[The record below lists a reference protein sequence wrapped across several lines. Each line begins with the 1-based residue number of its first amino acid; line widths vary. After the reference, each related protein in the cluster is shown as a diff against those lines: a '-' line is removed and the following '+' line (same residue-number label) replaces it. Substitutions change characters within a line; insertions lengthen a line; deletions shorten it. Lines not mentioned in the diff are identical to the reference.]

1 MMKLKTRDKM
11 LFGFLGM
18 SLLLICTGMIAVY
31 LNYHLVSQMDKI
43 ISENVAGLRAAE
55 ELEIA
60 LLDQKRYISRYIIDG
75 NEKWL
80 KKLFQKREVF
90 LDWLKKAKT
99 SAKTVQEV
107 EVLKRVEDDFQRYG
121 TLQSLTIS
129 EYRSG
134 NLSESQRIVLN
145 DLDRLFDQ
153 IYDDCE
159 YFLHINENLMVQVQS
174 RAKKLVKTSLFFTLG
189 IVIVIICLGV
199 GLGILISR
207 SITKPIY
214 RLVLQLQSATGKGL
228 TEELQLTNKDELE
241 QLDERIAEMISRLK
255 KADKDLEESNKQLMR
270 SEKLA
275 ALGQLAAA
283 VAHEIRNP
291 LIAIKMRFHT
301 FKKEGIGE
309 ITDEQKEDIQVISQ
323 ELSRLEETIRHFL
336 DFAKPSQ
343 PNFKP
348 VQIYEPIE
356 SALKLLQPKLKQ
368 QDIYI
373 HTNYNRDLT
382 TIEADFSQLQQL
394 FLNLF
399 LNTIEAMPNGG
410 ELKIT
415 TSTVFEH
422 NRDNRIQIEI
432 SDTGE
437 GIETENLNRI
447 FEPFYTTKARG
458 HGLGLSI
465 VERIISLHHG
475 EVKVES
481 QKGVGTKF
489 TLILPCYHRGESEG

>member
-18 SLLLICTGMIAVY
+18 SVLLICTVTIAVY
-31 LNYHLVSQMDKI
+31 LNHYLASQIDKI

-90 LDWLKKAKT
+90 LDWLKKAKA

-134 NLSESQRIVLN
+134 NLSESKRIVLN

-159 YFLHINENLMVQVQS
+159 YFLHINENLMAQVQS

-309 ITDEQKEDIQVISQ
+309 ITEEQKEDIQVISQ

-343 PNFKP
+343 PKFKP
-348 VQIYEPIE
+348 VQIYEPVE
-356 SALKLLQPKLKQ
+356 AALKLLQPKLKQ

-373 HTNYNRDLT
+373 HTNYNQSLT

-399 LNTIEAMPNGG
+399 LNTIEAMPNRG

-415 TSTVFEH
+415 TSPVFEH